1 MTRRRVADAAVA
13 AEAEPA
19 IRAVD
24 VIPADA
30 DPTDRWTLDLL
41 VVENDARPGVPRAVL
56 AVLADHDLH
65 LLRAGPQGP
74 DYQQVIAVG

>member
-1 MTRRRVADAAVA
+1 MARRRVAEAAVA
-13 AEAEPA
+13 AEANRA

-24 VIPADA
+24 VIPAKQ

-41 VVENDARPGVPRAVL
+41 VVENDNRPGVPDAVL
-56 AVLADHDLH
+56 ALLADYDLH

-74 DYQQVIAVG
+74 DYQQVLAVG